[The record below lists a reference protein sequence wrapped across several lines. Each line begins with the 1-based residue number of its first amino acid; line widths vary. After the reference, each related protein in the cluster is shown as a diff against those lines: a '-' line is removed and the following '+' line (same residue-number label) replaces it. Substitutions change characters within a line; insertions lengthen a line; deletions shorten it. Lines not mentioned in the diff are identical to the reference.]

1 MMFGDLGLGPRALL
15 LHDVGDLGW
24 FNFIEFLI
32 HSRATLLYGAGDL
45 VAFLKDL
52 AIVGL
57 VNQNPFYI

>member
-1 MMFGDLGLGPRALL
+1 MMLVILVSLL
-15 LHDVGDLGW
+15 SLV
-24 FNFIEFLI
+24 
-32 HSRATLLYGAGDL
+32 HSRAPLLYGAGDL